1 MIKCGLTESGEGDG
15 IQRDQLPQGQRRIGQ
30 IDSEKTSAEF
40 QANADTTT
48 VLPACCSPV
57 EGGHGAD
64 SQQQVEQTLGG
75 VRQAVVLLQ
84 QVGQSGEVL
93 ARQHVH
99 HHYVPHGEARQK
111 AVTVQTHHPK
121 SAM

>member
-1 MIKCGLTESGEGDG
+1 MIKRGLTERGEGDSV
-15 IQRDQLPQGQRRIGQ
+15 QRDQLPQGQRRVAQ
-30 IDSEKTSAEF
+30 IDSENTSAELHT
-40 QANADTTT
+40 NADGTTA
-48 VLPACCSPV
+48 LPTCCLPV

-111 AVTVQTHHPK
+111 AVTVQTHHSE